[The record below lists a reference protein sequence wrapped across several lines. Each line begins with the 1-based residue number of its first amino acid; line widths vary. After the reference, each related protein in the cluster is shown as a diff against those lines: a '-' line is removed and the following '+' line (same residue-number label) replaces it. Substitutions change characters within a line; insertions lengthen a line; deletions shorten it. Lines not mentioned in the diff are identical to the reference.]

1 MSHGP
6 PPPLSGS
13 NYFGYGSGTV
23 GGVTMSGDPNDMM
36 SLLDSSMFPA
46 FDDDMS
52 MSIDTNGPSL
62 AAVQQPFNPSG
73 PAAVQPSPSAGLA
86 PSVDLPFSPDDSS
99 AAAAAAVGGGGPG
112 GPGAGPLPVATLG
125 SGSGGG
131 SNNSTANTV
140 TEFTKRRNWPAKVV
154 EELQDFLHI
163 LDANGRIKHVS
174 PSVERL
180 TGHKP
185 TDLTDVFLKDLI
197 HPDDVGVFNSE
208 LHESIASGSPLRLF
222 YRLRKSDS
230 SYAIFESVGHAHIAA
245 AKFAPNPNNQSPF
258 CQAVFMMSRPYPT
271 KNAGFLDSFLEHKIE
286 NERLKRR
293 IAELKREEQDEVE
306 ESHRTWRQSQ
316 EGRSDITPSDADTSN
331 FFGGGGGGRAGGVAT
346 SPMYTMAGNAT
357 STDMAPPN
365 LPASASVAAA
375 AAAVSLTREALEGIA
390 GSNRPD
396 SIRDKMARYEG
407 GTHVDTIEM
416 LTGLRYQQGERS
428 RGITTGNASPTLV
441 KGDAGI
447 AIPADRDPRG
457 MGGDKKKKLKVT
469 EEYVC
474 TDCGT
479 LDSPEWRKGPNGPK
493 TLCNACGLRWA
504 KKEKKRNKDN
514 NNSNNNG
521 GGNGNG
527 NGGEH
532 HIENVG

>member
-6 PPPLSGS
+6 PPPLSGG
-13 NYFGYGSGTV
+13 NYFGYGTGSV

-36 SLLDSSMFPA
+36 SLLDSSMFPP

-52 MSIDTNGPSL
+52 MSIDTNDPSL
-62 AAVQQPFNPSG
+62 AAVQQQSFNPSG
-73 PAAVQPSPSAGLA
+73 PAAIQPSPSAGLA

-99 AAAAAAVGGGGPG
+99 AANVGGGGGPG

-125 SGSGGG
+125 SGSGG
-131 SNNSTANTV
+131 SNSTANTV

-185 TDLTDVFLKDLI
+185 SDLLDVFLKDLI
-197 HPDDVGVFNSE
+197 HPDDVGVFTSE
-208 LHESIASGSPLRLF
+208 LNESIASGSPLRLF
-222 YRLRKSDS
+222 YRLRKPDS
-230 SYAIFESVGHAHIAA
+230 SWAIFESVGHAHIAA

-331 FFGGGGGGRAGGVAT
+331 FFSGGGRAVPT
-346 SPMYTMAGNAT
+346 SPMYTMSNNHT
-357 STDMAPPN
+357 SATDMPPPN
-365 LPASASVAAA
+365 LPTSAAASAAAA

-390 GSNRPD
+390 GSSRPD

-457 MGGDKKKKLKVT
+457 GGGDKKKKLKVT

-504 KKEKKRNKDN
+504 KKEKKRNKD
-514 NNSNNNG
+514 SNNN
-521 GGNGNG
+521 GNGNG
-527 NGGEH
+527 NGNGSGGDH
-532 HIENVG
+532 QIENVG